1 MCASVQ
7 TATLNGKKLVSLTP
21 QGILMQTDGA
31 PRPLS
36 WKELYMQAMLE
47 TDPAHMPTLIARAN
61 DAILDWLEHGD
72 ATSVAAE
79 LTLLNNALNGLRL
92 LRREH
97 ARCLQESGELRKERK
112 VG

>member
-1 MCASVQ
+1 
-7 TATLNGKKLVSLTP
+7 
-21 QGILMQTDGA
+21 MQTDGA

-36 WKELYMQAMLE
+36 WKELYTQAMLE
-47 TDPAHMPTLIARAN
+47 TDPAQMPVLIARAN

-79 LTLLNNALNGLRL
+79 INSLNNALNGLRL

-97 ARCLQESGELRKERK
+97 ERCLQESGNLSKERK